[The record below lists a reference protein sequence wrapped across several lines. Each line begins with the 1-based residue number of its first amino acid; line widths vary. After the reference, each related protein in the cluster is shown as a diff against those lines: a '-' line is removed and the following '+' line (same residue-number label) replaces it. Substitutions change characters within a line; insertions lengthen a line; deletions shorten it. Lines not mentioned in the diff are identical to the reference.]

1 MFTSL
6 RGWLVAGVATILIG
20 GVLASTS
27 HAAPP
32 RGFRPLPNSTTFVN
46 PNWQVAPGLSLNQY
60 AYNQRI
66 IANTVSRYPA
76 WAYGYNPYPA
86 PVIYTTPMYNPYY
99 SAFSPY
105 AFSPYYVNPY
115 YGY

>member
-1 MFTSL
+1 MLTSL
-6 RGWLVAGVATILIG
+6 RGWVVAGLATILIG

-32 RGFRPLPNSTTFVN
+32 VRLRPLPNSTTLVN
-46 PNWQVAPGLSLNQY
+46 PNWQVAPGLSLRQY

-66 IANTVSRYPA
+66 IANTYAQYPP
-76 WAYGYNPYPA
+76 WALGYNPYPS
-86 PVIYTTPMYNPYY
+86 PVIYTTPAYSPYY
-99 SAFSPY
+99 SPYSPY
-105 AFSPYYVNPY
+105 GLSPFYFNPY